1 MTTYIALLRGINVG
15 GKHSMPMK
23 ELVAILESLGCQ
35 NVRTYI
41 QSGNA
46 VFQHKPAEAKNLA
59 SRVTTAIEERR
70 GFAPQVLVLDAQQLA
85 KVVKANPFPEAE
97 CEPKSLHVWFLAEKP
112 AKAGLTALDALRT
125 NSEKFEL
132 RGSAFYLH
140 APDGI
145 GRSKLAANVERHLGV
160 AATARNWR
168 TVCTIEKMAGE
179 SA

>member
-1 MTTYIALLRGINVG
+1 MTYIALLRGINVG
-15 GKHSMPMK
+15 GKHSLPMK

-46 VFQHKPAEAKNLA
+46 VFQCKSADAKQLA
-59 SRVTTAIEERR
+59 SKVTAVIKQKL
-70 GFAPQVLVLDAQQLA
+70 GFAPQVLVLDVKQLA
-85 KVVKANPFPEAE
+85 KVVQANPFPEAE

-112 AKAGLTALDALRT
+112 AKAGLTALEALK
-125 NSEKFEL
+125 NKSEQLEL
-132 RGSAFYLH
+132 RGTAIYLH
-140 APDGI
+140 ALDGI

-168 TVCTIEKMAGE
+168 TVCAILKIACDQ
-179 SA
+179 